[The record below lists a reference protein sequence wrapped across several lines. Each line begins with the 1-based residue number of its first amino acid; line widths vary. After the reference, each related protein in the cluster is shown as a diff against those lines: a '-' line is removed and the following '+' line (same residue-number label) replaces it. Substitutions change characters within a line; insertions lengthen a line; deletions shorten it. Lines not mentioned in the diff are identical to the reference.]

1 MFVTVSL
8 YPAGAERH
16 AVTLMNGLAQRG
28 HDCHAVHI
36 KEESPNLSDKV
47 RLGNGGTLRCLNA
60 RRYLDAGA
68 LRDFA
73 RHIARVEP
81 SVIVATNPYALMY
94 SRLALWL
101 ARASVPLVVTYHS
114 TLLLGLKERV
124 QMIFYRPFFWSADC
138 SVFVCEVQRRRWLRR
153 GVFSRRTEVIY
164 NGVNTEEFH
173 DRSTAD
179 ERARLRR
186 SLGFSDDDFII
197 GMSARLRPE
206 KNHVQLV
213 DAIAALRKTGV
224 PARALMIGDGE
235 MRETVEA
242 RARDLGVSRDVVI
255 TGFQD
260 DVRLF
265 LAICNTLLLCSLTE
279 TFSLAAIEAMAMG
292 KPVVHSDVGGGA
304 EMIVPGRNGF
314 LFPVGDTEAL
324 VCNLAI
330 LAQPEVSLRMGR
342 NARRDVEARFSEQPM
357 MDRYERLLSDLC
369 RERLRPRKAKLGAG
383 RAMRKS

>member
-1 MFVTVSL
+1 
-8 YPAGAERH
+8 
-16 AVTLMNGLAQRG
+16 
-28 HDCHAVHI
+28 
-36 KEESPNLSDKV
+36 
-47 RLGNGGTLRCLNA
+47 
-60 RRYLDAGA
+60 
-68 LRDFA
+68 
-73 RHIARVEP
+73 
-81 SVIVATNPYALMY
+81 
-94 SRLALWL
+94 
-101 ARASVPLVVTYHS
+101 
-114 TLLLGLKERV
+114 
-124 QMIFYRPFFWSADC
+124 
-138 SVFVCEVQRRRWLRR
+138 
-153 GVFSRRTEVIY
+153 
-164 NGVNTEEFH
+164 
-173 DRSTAD
+173 
-179 ERARLRR
+179 
-186 SLGFSDDDFII
+186 
-197 GMSARLRPE
+197 
-206 KNHVQLV
+206 
-213 DAIAALRKTGV
+213 
-224 PARALMIGDGE
+224 

-342 NARRDVEARFSEQPM
+342 NARRDVEARFSERPM